1 MKKRRASIKRKT
13 SETSITLGLDLNG
26 SGRYNIWTGDDFFDH
41 MLSQLAKHGGLNIE
55 LKAKGDAVP
64 DFHHLVE
71 DVGLVL
77 GDAFKKALKDKKG
90 INRYGFGSAPM
101 DDSLVDVSV
110 DFCGRPYLV
119 FDLALD
125 KKKIGIF
132 DEDLTEEFFKA
143 FTMTSGATLHL
154 HKTCGKNPH
163 HTIESA
169 FKSFG
174 RAVKEAVKITGRD
187 IPSTKG
193 SL

>member
-1 MKKRRASIKRKT
+1 MKTRRATIKRKT
-13 SETSITLGLDLNG
+13 FETSITLGLDLNG
-26 SGRYNIWTGDDFFDH
+26 KGAFSIRTGDEFFDH
-41 MLSQLAKHGGLNIE
+41 MLSQLAKHGSLNIT

-77 GDAFKKALKDKKG
+77 GDAFKKALDDKRG

-101 DDSLVDVSV
+101 DDSLVAVSV

-119 FDLALD
+119 FDLALE
-125 KKKIGIF
+125 KKKVGVF
-132 DEDLTEEFFKA
+132 DEDLAEEFFKA

-154 HKTCGKNPH
+154 HKVCGKNPH
-163 HTIESA
+163 HSLESA

-193 SL
+193 KL